1 MSQEKS
7 TLFFYAL
14 TSMHAGSGSSLEVI
28 DMPIQR
34 EKHTAFPIIQSSSVK
49 GSMRRFYSDNKNED
63 IIFGKQKDNEF
74 ASSVVF
80 TDARVL
86 FFPVKSFKKVFVWIT
101 CPFVLKRFQR
111 DVNVSDFKIPD
122 ISDDE
127 SVIVTDEKL
136 LINDKLVLDEYVF
149 NAEKKE
155 IDIPI
160 NFLNKEDILSKLVVV
175 SDEMYKFFVQ
185 TGTEVVARTKINS
198 ETGVVEKGALWY
210 EENLPPETLL
220 YSTVFTVDSR
230 NGAEL
235 KASQIMEDLKKNIPS
250 SIQVGGNETIG
261 KGLVELAWVDSK

>member
-34 EKHTAFPIIQSSSVK
+34 EKHTDFPIIQSSSVK
-49 GSMRRFYSDNKNED
+49 GSLRRFYSDENNED
-63 IIFGKQKDNEF
+63 IIFGKQNDNEF
-74 ASSVVF
+74 ASAVVF

-101 CPFVLKRFQR
+101 CPFVLKRFQQ
-111 DVNVSDFKIPD
+111 DVGLDFEIPD
-122 ISDDE
+122 ISNDE
-127 SVIVTDEKL
+127 SAIVTDSNL
-136 LINDKLVLDEYVF
+136 LIHDNKLVLDEYVF
-149 NAEKKE
+149 KAEKKE

-160 NFLNKEDILSKLVVV
+160 NFSNKEDILSKLVVV

-198 ETGVVEKGALWY
+198 ETGVVSKGALWY
-210 EENLPPETLL
+210 EENLPPETLF
-220 YSTVFTVDSR
+220 YSMVFTVDSR
-230 NGAEL
+230 NNAEL
-235 KASQIMEDLKKNIPS
+235 KADEIMKKLKENIPS

-261 KGLVELAWVDSK
+261 KGLVELDWVK

>member
-1 MSQEKS
+1 MSQDKS

-49 GSMRRFYSDNKNED
+49 GSLRRFYSGEKED
-63 IIFGKQKDNEF
+63 TIFGEREGNEF

-101 CPFVLKRFQR
+101 CPFVLKRFKK
-111 DVNVSDFKIPD
+111 DVGLDFEIPD
-122 ISDDE
+122 ISDDKFAF
-127 SVIVTDEKL
+127 VTDSNL
-136 LINDKLVLDEYVF
+136 LIRDNKLVLDEYVF
-149 NAEKKE
+149 NAEQKE
-155 IDIPI
+155 INIPI
-160 NFLNKEDILSKLVVV
+160 DFLNKEDILSKLVVV

-198 ETGVVEKGALWY
+198 ETGVVAKGSLWY
-210 EENLPPETLL
+210 EENLPPETLF
-220 YSTVFTVDSR
+220 YSMVFTVDSR
-230 NGAEL
+230 NNAEL
-235 KASQIMEDLKKNIPS
+235 NADEIMKNLKQNIPS

-261 KGLVELAWVDSK
+261 KGLVELNWVNSE